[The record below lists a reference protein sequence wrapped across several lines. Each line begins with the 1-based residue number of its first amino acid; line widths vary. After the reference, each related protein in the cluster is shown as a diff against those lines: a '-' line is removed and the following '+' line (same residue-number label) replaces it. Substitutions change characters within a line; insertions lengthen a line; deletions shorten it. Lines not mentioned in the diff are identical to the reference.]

1 MIFEDIKLAE
11 SELFAERYKLVRQL
25 GRGGMGAVYLV
36 QDTMLSDELVALKL
50 LHAELCHNEKHSKR
64 FLREVQL
71 TRRVTHPNVVRTFD
85 VGGVNG
91 RPYFTMEF
99 AEGQTL
105 KERLLESALQP
116 IEAARIV
123 REICRG
129 LAAIHEADII
139 HRDLKPGNVILGAN
153 GLVKITDFGVAK
165 PGISDLTG
173 FNEIIGSIPYMAPEV
188 WVGRGVGPRADLYA
202 LGVIFYE
209 TLTGH
214 LPFEGEAP
222 AELMCKHLET
232 LPVAPIVIRPEV
244 PQWCNDLVL
253 ALLEKEQTNR
263 PATAVDL
270 AKMLDFKLDGVG
282 EMPATPNKTTA
293 PRGYE
298 VQDNPTNSHFS
309 QFDVLLEAPPT
320 LDEVMAEEVLR
331 ERDNSVLP
339 GAVLSIQKKATSPE
353 DDSQIEAARGVH
365 NAPIWF
371 LVLKTITLVLL
382 PLVLFSALYTL
393 QNGIGKYYWTLVA
406 EKGTFLEL
414 CILLLCNFVAYAAVL
429 AAPILVLNSI
439 RRSLTATL
447 TGWFKFSC
455 LVAGLL
461 SMVFA
466 INVLRLEV
474 RSYQLQLEYDRGRF
488 LSAAKASI
496 QNVTEAA
503 LLMPQ
508 GTAYQSTI
516 KFRYPV
522 LVEATRAELFDYAFY
537 ALVIFAYVVALLR
550 VLERWVFGQRNRK
563 VFFIVSGLMLLA
575 VMPIGAE
582 LALRSLFSEVLAVH
596 LFKNNTLV
604 VGSIVHEYDDFS
616 LVCSVINW
624 TLVVLVVHLLMPRF
638 LNRLKTR

>member
-1 MIFEDIKLAE
+1 MNFEDSKLVPT
-11 SELFAERYKLVRQL
+11 ELFAERYKLVRQL

-36 QDTMLSDELVALKL
+36 QDTMLGDELVALKL
-50 LHAELCHNEKHSKR
+50 LHAELCQNEKHTKR

-91 RPYFTMEF
+91 RLYFTMEF

-105 KERLLESALQP
+105 KERLVESALNP
-116 IEAARIV
+116 VEAARII

-139 HRDLKPGNVILGAN
+139 HRDLKPGNVIIGAN
-153 GLVKITDFGVAK
+153 GVVKITDFGVAK

-209 TLTGH
+209 TLTGQ

-232 LPVAPIVIRPEV
+232 LPVAPIVIRQEI

-253 ALLEKEQTNR
+253 ALLEKEQTKR
-263 PATAVDL
+263 PSAAVDL
-270 AKMLDFKLDGVG
+270 AKILDFHLDGVG
-282 EMPATPNKTTA
+282 EAPALNKSNT

-298 VQDNPTNSHFS
+298 IQATPSEAQFS

-320 LDEVMAEEVLR
+320 LDEVMAEDVLR

-339 GAVLSIQKKATSPE
+339 GAVLSMQRHESSSD
-353 DDSQIEAARGVH
+353 DDSQIEAALGAH
-365 NAPIWF
+365 KAPFWF
-371 LVLKTITLVLL
+371 LVLKTITLLTL
-382 PLVLFSALYTL
+382 PAVLFFGMQAA
-393 QNGIGKYYWTLVA
+393 QNGIGKHYWALVA
-406 EKGTFLEL
+406 EDGTFLEL
-414 CILLLCNFVAYAAVL
+414 CLLLLCNIIAYAAVL
-429 AAPILVLNSI
+429 SAPILVLSAV
-439 RRSLTATL
+439 RRSLTSTL
-447 TGWFKFSC
+447 KGWFKFSS
-455 LVAGLL
+455 LVSGLL
-461 SMVFA
+461 FFVFA

-503 LLMPQ
+503 LLIPQ

-522 LVEATRAELFDYAFY
+522 LVETTRGELFDYAFY
-537 ALVIFAYVVALLR
+537 AFIVFAYVVGLLR
-550 VLERWVFGQRNRK
+550 VLERWIFGQRVRRAIF
-563 VFFIVSGLMLLA
+563 VVSGILLLA
-575 VMPIGAE
+575 VIPISAQ
-582 LALRSLFSEVLAVH
+582 LALRSLFSEALAVH
-596 LFKNNTLV
+596 LFKNQTFI
-604 VGSIVHEYDDFS
+604 VGSITHQFDDFS

-624 TLVVLVVHLLMPRF
+624 GLLILTVHILMPSI
-638 LNRLKTR
+638 LKKAKMP